1 MRFFSVL
8 FLTLVI
14 VAIAG
19 PALAQGINPYDV
31 SWSALNP
38 GNDWAAQVVQNLFPV
53 NGVTGT
59 AATGNE
65 ATVIGQIVGQFTGF
79 IAAIACAFVCYNTI
93 MTIHRAAESS
103 QILGSGQSWI
113 FVARVGFAAIMMF
126 PLGGGFSA
134 GQQLVEQGALWG
146 VGMARALY
154 ANAIQA
160 VGPDAVVIAQPMIPG
175 TGDVVQGLISSELCM
190 DLVNLAGG
198 SSNQG
203 GSQIVPAP
211 TPITGTSVTS
221 TGTNGASDGYVT
233 WRYSL
238 SAGNESG
245 DPVCGSITIDEPGQN
260 ESTIAGVAV
269 NMAGVQQAVLTD
281 ILDGYIRQNVATV
294 ASNLWLTKDAS
305 ALSGLQS
312 IYTAAVNEYTELL
325 TISATSEEATI
336 NSAIQSN
343 ATNAR
348 DGNLDLL
355 TSEVQQSTLGW
366 TSAGA
371 YYLEIARLNAATLS
385 LLSDAPIVTSP
396 TYQGL
401 GQAMSY
407 DLAPLESAANSYMD
421 TLRTIAT
428 TSDGTAP
435 PNGVPTTL
443 ASITSNQR
451 GGSVITEIFN
461 SLHLSQ
467 WTLNQI
473 TNFLLP
479 SSQVWTDPFGGLL
492 ALGQTLMNT
501 ALIAFGTAGLLS
513 STTAATG
520 ITAWNV
526 LTFNWGAA
534 AATVAGHVLI
544 KFLALPIF
552 ALLTGILVPGI
563 IISYVLP
570 MIPYVLW
577 MAGVCGWIILVCEA
591 MIAVPLWMLAHMTFG
606 GDGLHGR
613 GIEGWG
619 LLFNVMFRP
628 TIMVIGLFLGYFV
641 YDCMSWLIRESFGI
655 AAGFALDGGWLVTN
669 MIGMV
674 VLLNIFVMLHVTAA
688 LMSFRMVTLLPHHL
702 PRLIGLAPANRVD
715 TEQFYQQAAW
725 GPGLGVAGG
734 AGRALSQ
741 ASALRS
747 SGTASLPRGP
757 TRAIAGPE
765 GPGSDSMDS
774 TLRATTDPGGTGQDG
789 DE

>member
-1 MRFFSVL
+1 MQS
-8 FLTLVI
+8 
-14 VAIAG
+14 
-19 PALAQGINPYDV
+19 
-31 SWSALNP
+31 
-38 GNDWAAQVVQNLFPV
+38 LFPI
-53 NGVTGT
+53 GGATGAT
-59 AATGNE
+59 STGNE

-146 VGMARALY
+146 VGMAKALY
-154 ANAIQA
+154 SNAIQA

-175 TGDVVQGLISSELCM
+175 TGDLVQGLINSELCM
-190 DLVNLAGG
+190 DLVNLAAG
-198 SSNQG
+198 SNNQG
-203 GSQIVPAP
+203 GSQIVPLP
-211 TPITGTSVTS
+211 SPITGTSVTS
-221 TGTNGASDGYVT
+221 TGNNGASDGYIT

-238 SAGNESG
+238 STGNESG
-245 DPVCGSITIDEPGQN
+245 DPVCGSVTIDEPGQN
-260 ESTIAGVAV
+260 ERTIAGVSV
-269 NMAGVQQAVLTD
+269 NMAGVQQAVLTSV
-281 ILDGYIRQNVATV
+281 LDGDIRSQV
-294 ASNLWLTKDAS
+294 ASVASQLWLTKNSS
-305 ALSGLQS
+305 ALSALQG
-312 IYTAAVNEYTELL
+312 IYTTAVNDYTQDL
-325 TISATSEEATI
+325 TSSATSEEKTI

-348 DGNLDLL
+348 NGNLDLL

-385 LLSDAPIVTSP
+385 LLSDSPVVTSP
-396 TYQGL
+396 TYDGI
-401 GQAMSY
+401 GQSMSY
-407 DLAPLESAANSYMD
+407 DLAPLESAANSYMS

-443 ASITSNQR
+443 ASITSDQR
-451 GGSVITEIFN
+451 GGSVIKEVFN

-473 TNFLLP
+473 TNYLLP
-479 SSQVWTDPFGGLL
+479 DSSYWTDPFGGLI
-492 ALGQTLMNT
+492 AMGQTLMN
-501 ALIAFGTAGLLS
+501 ASLIAFGVAGLLS
-513 STTAATG
+513 STTASTGATL
-520 ITAWNV
+520 WNF
-526 LTFNWGAA
+526 LTGNWVGA
-534 AATVAGHVLI
+534 AATVAGHALI

-619 LLFNVMFRP
+619 LLFNVMLRP
-628 TIMVIGLFLGYFV
+628 TLMVIGLFLGYFV

-655 AAGFALDGGWLVTN
+655 AAGFALDGGWFVTN

-688 LMSFRMVTLLPHHL
+688 LMSFRLVSLLPHHL

-715 TEQFYQQAAW
+715 TEQFHHQAAW
-725 GPGLGVAGG
+725 QPGLDVAGA
-734 AGRALSQ
+734 AGRSLSQ
-741 ASALRS
+741 ATALGS
-747 SGTASLPRGP
+747 SKTQSLPRSA
-757 TRAIAGPE
+757 TRAIAAPE
-765 GPGSDSMDS
+765 GAGSDDAMDT
-774 TLRATTDPGGTGQDG
+774 TLRATTDPGDRGQDVN
-789 DE
+789 E